1 MNLKTIK
8 FKRAFIEAL
17 TVNEMKA
24 TRGGIDLPPV
34 TVTGYSD
41 YDGPMCCA
49 FSTEDQWPTKTCLS
63 FGGSPIE
70 AEFMAG
76 SNGWWGC
83 NTEEIWNNCCK

>member
-8 FKRAFIEAL
+8 FKRAFLETL
-17 TVNEMKA
+17 TANEMKA

-49 FSTEDQWPTKTCLS
+49 YSTHWLDPRMYCLVNPNAED
-63 FGGSPIE
+63 
-70 AEFMAG
+70 AEFLAG
-76 SNGWWGC
+76 PNGWWGC
-83 NTEEIWNNCCK
+83 NTDEVKTYCC